1 MPMQRIIP
9 REFGQKNPPENTQ
22 VANSLFFIGGIL
34 VFSLVVLAGA
44 LFFFLISSEKGKQE
58 DLRSKI
64 REKADEL
71 RASEVIERAVD
82 LEARL
87 ASVRETLGGH
97 VFGTNAIR
105 LMENVVH
112 PRVRFGGFSFSA
124 EKRTVVTT
132 ATAKGF
138 SAVTQQIEIMKRD
151 SNIERV
157 DFGGLSA
164 DEKGDVAFSLS
175 ITLTPAFVTTLLG
188 SDFGLPVSSS
198 RGSSATSSPSGAT
211 P

>member
-1 MPMQRIIP
+1 MQRIIP

-34 VFSLVVLAGA
+34 VFSLVVLAGV
-44 LFFFLISSEKGKQE
+44 LFFFLISSENGKQE
-58 DLRSKI
+58 TLRSEIQQK
-64 REKADEL
+64 EGEL
-71 RASEVIERAVD
+71 RASEIIERAVD

-97 VFGTNAIR
+97 VFSTNAVR

-124 EKRTVVTT
+124 EKRTVSTT

-138 SAVTQQIEIMKRD
+138 PAVTQQIEIMKRD
-151 SNIERV
+151 SNVERV
-157 DFGGLSA
+157 DFGGLSV
-164 DEKGDVAFSLS
+164 DEKGDVAFSFT
-175 ITLTPAFVTTLLG
+175 ITFTPAFVTTRLG
-188 SDFGLPVSSS
+188 SAGLPASSS
-198 RGSSATSSPSGAT
+198 RGEQATSSPSGVIIE
-211 P
+211 